1 MQASK
6 LPVSATCSSPACAIF
21 QIFASDGVCHA
32 SWRPGAIKS
41 HPTFCKVQIKSR
53 GLGNNWTLHFVQCLH
68 GPLCKLAL
76 WTEVMW
82 LMRCSTKCS
91 CQNRFGNELQWCC
104 KCHYFLNIHLPWAF
118 FRFVMASHCATFT
131 CQVPLA
137 SCFLLKVFLKLCM
150 CMSKARSSPILEKI
164 DNEGTSWTTAHR
176 KVFMYWLFMILF
188 HWWKTMLSWIELP
201 VQCVCV
207 QQHFVGSIE
216 NGAATSDNGK
226 VTGVQRSQRTNI
238 HKNDFNRFARCTF
251 S

>member
-1 MQASK
+1 
-6 LPVSATCSSPACAIF
+6 
-21 QIFASDGVCHA
+21 
-32 SWRPGAIKS
+32 
-41 HPTFCKVQIKSR
+41 
-53 GLGNNWTLHFVQCLH
+53 LH

-91 CQNRFGNELQWCC
+91 CQCRFGNELQWCC